1 MRVAHVD
8 LGQLKTMLEV
18 DETHTKDVKRKKSK
32 NADDK
37 EEEHVS
43 LVERDR
49 TVTLSDS
56 QKDDMTMED
65 SADQSEYLW
74 VRFDLIFGSFVFI
87 NGLTLGYQ
95 IDSAG
100 NEKSPCISIYTLY
113 EEISFSR
120 GVSDAA
126 FWYLVENFFLV
137 IFTSEWFLRWA
148 IFAESKFEMDVPLM
162 LGFLPAMPEDGTPGS
177 MFVLTPN

>member
-1 MRVAHVD
+1 MFCKIC
-8 LGQLKTMLEV
+8 Q
-18 DETHTKDVKRKKSK
+18 
-32 NADDK
+32 NAPDPSPFALTANLN
-37 EEEHVS
+37 VFS
-43 LVERDR
+43 GPSAQ
-49 TVTLSDS
+49 VTLSDS

-100 NEKSPCISIYTLY
+100 NEKSPCISIYTLF
-113 EEISFSR
+113 EEISLSR

-148 IFAESKFEMDVPLM
+148 IFAQSKFEMDVPLM
-162 LGFLPAMPEDGTPGS
+162 LGFLPAMPEDGTPGYKRKAWQMLLVAES
-177 MFVLTPN
+177 GRRPSAAAS